1 MKTKIILLLL
11 LPLSLFAQLNVA
23 VTYPYIG
30 AITKE
35 IAGDTVNVTVLA
47 QGNWDPHF
55 VVARPSLIAK
65 LRNSDALIIN
75 GAQLEIGWVPA
86 LVNRAANAKVMPNAP
101 SFLDLSTAVKTIQ
114 VPQSVDRSQG
124 DLHPFGNPHFHLDPF
139 NIILLAQKTA
149 SFLARLDPEN
159 AQTYKKNYYAF
170 ASSWKTKIAA
180 WDEKMKDKKGLQVLQ
195 FHDVFAYFNTRYGIK
210 TIGTIEPLPGI
221 PASSRHT
228 IKLIKLIQEKKPYAI
243 MHDVYHPTKT
253 ATYMHDKTGI
263 KVIMMPHDIGA
274 LDSIS
279 SLEQLF
285 DYLTSALNHD

>member
-11 LPLSLFAQLNVA
+11 LPLSLFAELNVA

-30 AITKE
+30 AIVKE
-35 IAGDTVNVTVLA
+35 LGGDKVKTTVLA
-47 QGNWDPHF
+47 HGNWDPHF

-65 LRNSDALIIN
+65 LRSADALIIN
-75 GAQLEIGWVPA
+75 GAQLEIGWVPP
-86 LVNRAANAKVMPNAP
+86 LINRAANAKVMPNSS
-101 SFLDLSTAVKTIQ
+101 SFLDLSTAIKTIQ

-149 SFLARLDPEN
+149 GFLARLDPQN
-159 AQTYKKNYYAF
+159 AEVYKDNYYTF
-170 ASSWKTKIAA
+170 AKSWKKKMVV
-180 WDEKMKDKKGLQVLQ
+180 WDEKMKKDRGLEVIQ
-195 FHDVFAYFNTRYGIK
+195 FHDVFAYFNKRYGIT

-228 IKLIKLIQEKKPYAI
+228 IKLIKLIKDKKPYAI

-253 ATYMHDKTGI
+253 AKYMEDKTGI

-274 LDSIS
+274 LDSIE
-279 SLEQLF
+279 SLEGLF
-285 DYLTSALNHD
+285 DYLTSAFNNA

>member
-11 LPLSLFAQLNVA
+11 LPLSLFAQLKVA

-35 IAGDTVNVTVLA
+35 IAGDKVQITVLA

-55 VVARPSLIAK
+55 IVARPSLIAK

-86 LVNRAANAKVMPNAP
+86 LINRAANAKVMPNAP

-149 SFLARLDPEN
+149 SFLARLDPKN
-159 AQTYKKNYYAF
+159 AEIYKKNYYSF
-170 ASSWKTKIAA
+170 ARSWKQKIAH
-180 WDEKMKDKKGLQVLQ
+180 WDEKMKKNEGLEVIQ
-195 FHDVFAYFNTRYGIK
+195 FHDVFAYFNTRYKIT

-228 IKLIKLIQEKKPYAI
+228 IKLIKLIKDKKPYAI
-243 MHDVYHPTKT
+243 MHDVYHPNKT
-253 ATYMHDKTGI
+253 AKYMQDKTGLKI
-263 KVIMMPHDIGA
+263 IMMPHDIDS
-274 LDSIS
+274 LDSIK
-279 SLEQLF
+279 SLEELF
-285 DYLTSALNHD
+285 DYLTSALNND